1 MKPPY
6 PSFTSEWHD
15 DTYQAI
21 DPKQP
26 KLSVKGKQV
35 VISGG
40 GAGIGRGITQA
51 FADAGAASIA
61 IMGRREAMLLE
72 TKNEVTAKNSTVSI
86 TTHVVDVTDSAA
98 VKRAAGEISSW
109 NILISNA
116 GYLPTP
122 APIADSDAREWW
134 KAFEVRAPLRP

>member
-1 MKPPY
+1 MKPPF

-15 DTYQAI
+15 DTYEAI
-21 DPKQP
+21 DPKRP
-26 KLSVKGKQV
+26 ELSIKGKKI

-40 GAGIGRGITQA
+40 GAGIGRSITRA

-72 TKNEVTAKNSTVSI
+72 TKKDVATKNSTVYI
-86 TTHVVDVTDSAA
+86 TTHVVDVTDSAT
-98 VKRAAGEISSW
+98 VKREAGEIGSW
-109 NILISNA
+109 DILVSNA

-122 APIADSDAREWW
+122 ASVAESDEGEWW
-134 KAFEVRAPLRP
+134 KAFEVKTPL